1 MVADGELIAE
11 EGVVTET
18 AAVETVAAGEEAV
31 VEVE

>member
-1 MVADGELIAE
+1 MVAEGELTVE
-11 EGVVTET
+11 EGVAAES